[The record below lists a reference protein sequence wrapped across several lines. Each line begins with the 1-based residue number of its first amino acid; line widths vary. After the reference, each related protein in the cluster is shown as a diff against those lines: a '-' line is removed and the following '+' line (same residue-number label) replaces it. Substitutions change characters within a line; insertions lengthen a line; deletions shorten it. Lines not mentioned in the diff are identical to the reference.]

1 MIDVDLVVLN
11 FLFTVNVVIWLLSLY
26 LGLEKKAYIK
36 PSGRLNPTQRVSILV
51 PLYKEKYESVMTT
64 ARSLAV
70 QTYPKEVFEV
80 VFIVEPDDAST
91 KNHLSKIMDYL
102 EENKVNCRVVTSD
115 GKVKLKAHAINYT
128 LKTVE
133 ADVVGI
139 YDADDVF
146 PKEQV
151 EESVVLI
158 ERGYD
163 VVGTR
168 VYRSRNTVLGHLLN
182 LDAFIWYNIFIPFF
196 YVTAKTFP
204 YSGEGVFVRKNALDA
219 VGGFPEVLTED
230 GYLTILMAE
239 AGFKSALLDSEVEE
253 LAPKG
258 WRSNIKQR
266 LRWNRG
272 YIQCLNRLLKARIPL
287 KRKLALLI
295 PYWAPITCAASLI
308 TTFFFALYWGTW
320 LFFAPN
326 ISFVAPW
333 MRTALY
339 TRVLFYWSA
348 ALAYIV
354 TTSLIYIIAYL
365 IVGKRFERLAPY
377 VLLLPLFWLYI
388 GLIAL
393 ASPFAPS
400 KKWFKTERR

>member
-1 MIDVDLVVLN
+1 MIDVDLFVLN

-26 LGLEKKAYIK
+26 LGLEKKAYVK
-36 PSGRLNPTQRVSILV
+36 PSGRLNPKQRVSILV
-51 PLYKEKYESVMTT
+51 PLYMEKSESIMTT
-64 ARSLAV
+64 ARNLAV
-70 QTYPKEVFEV
+70 QTYPKEMFEV

-91 KNHLSKIMDYL
+91 KEHLPAVMDYL
-102 EENKVNCRVVTSD
+102 EANQVSCRVVVSD
-115 GKVKLKAHAINYT
+115 GKVKLKAHAINCA

-133 ADVVGI
+133 ADVVGV

-151 EESVVLI
+151 EEAVVLM
-158 ERGYD
+158 EKGYD

-168 VYRSRNTVLGHLLN
+168 VYRSRNTMLGSLLN

-196 YVTAKTFP
+196 YATAKSFP
-204 YSGEGVFVRKNALDA
+204 YSGEGVFLRKSALDA

-272 YIQCLNRLLKARIPL
+272 YIQCLSRLLKARIPL

-295 PYWAPITCAASLI
+295 PYWAPITCTASLI
-308 TTFFFALYWGTW
+308 TSFFFTLYWVTW
-320 LFFAPN
+320 LFAPN
-326 ISFVAPW
+326 ISIVAPW
-333 MRTALY
+333 MRTTLY

-348 ALAYIV
+348 VLAY
-354 TTSLIYIIAYL
+354 LITAALLYIIAYL
-365 IVGKRFERLAPY
+365 IAGKKFERLAPY
-377 VLLLPLFWLYI
+377 VLPLPLFWLFL

-393 ASPFAPS
+393 ATPLAPS
-400 KKWFKTERR
+400 KKWLKTERR